1 MRVLLVED
9 NSRLAALLAEGLRR
23 AGWQADTGGSI
34 EEAEAALSTGDY
46 DAVVLDRGLPDG
58 DGIDLV
64 RRLRHRP
71 GSPPVLMMTARGEVA
86 EVVEGLDL
94 GADDYLVKPVA
105 LAELVARLNAAQ
117 RRGGGRTQ
125 PVTLGAIALDPLSRA
140 LTVAGTPFDPPPRER
155 TLLEVLLRAAPRPV
169 AKETLEAR
177 LAGLDRAVQPNAVEV
192 YVHRLRARLGQAGA
206 GVVIQTVRG
215 LGYRLEAAPAGQAP
229 ADRAAAERSPG

>member
-9 NSRLAALLAEGLRR
+9 NARLAMLLAEGLRR
-23 AGWQADTGGSI
+23 AGWQADVGGSL
-34 EEAEAALSTGDY
+34 EEAEAALATGEY

-71 GSPPVLMMTARGEVA
+71 GAPPVLMMTARGEVA

-94 GADDYLVKPVA
+94 GADDYMVKPVS
-105 LAELVARLNAAQ
+105 LVELVARLNAAQ
-117 RRGGGRTQ
+117 RRGSRGSA
-125 PVTLGAIALDPLSRA
+125 PLVLGAIALDPLSRA
-140 LTVAGTPFDPPPRER
+140 LTLSGTPFDPPPRER

-169 AKETLEAR
+169 AKEALEAR
-177 LAGLDRAVQPNAVEV
+177 LAGMDRAVQPNAVEV

-215 LGYRLEAAPAGQAP
+215 LGYRLEAAAPGEAPPA
-229 ADRAAAERSPG
+229 

>member
-9 NSRLAALLAEGLRR
+9 NARLGTLLAEGLRR
-23 AGWQADTGGSI
+23 AGWTADLAGSL
-34 EEAEAALSTGDY
+34 EEGEAALSTGEY

-58 DGIDLV
+58 DGLDLL
-64 RRLRHRP
+64 RRMRHRP
-71 GSPPVLMMTARGEVA
+71 GAPPVLMMTARGEVP

-105 LAELVARLNAAQ
+105 LAELVARLNVAR
-117 RRGGGRTQ
+117 RRGGRGVA
-125 PVTLGAIALDPLSRA
+125 PLTLGAVALDPLSRA
-140 LTVAGTPFDPPPRER
+140 LTVSGAPFDPPPRER

-177 LAGLDRAVQPNAVEV
+177 LAGLERAVQPNAVEV
-192 YVHRLRARLGQAGA
+192 YVHRLRARLGAAGA

-215 LGYRLEAAPAGQAP
+215 LGYRLEPASAPGAPAAK
-229 ADRAAAERSPG
+229 

>member
-1 MRVLLVED
+1 MED
-9 NSRLAALLAEGLRR
+9 NERLASLLAEGLRR
-23 AGWQADTGGSI
+23 AGWQADVAGSI
-34 EEAEAALSTGDY
+34 EEAEAALATGDY
-46 DAVVLDRGLPDG
+46 DAIVLDRGLPDG

-71 GSPPVLMMTARGEVA
+71 AMPPVLMMTARGEVA

-105 LAELVARLNAAQ
+105 LAELVARLNAAG
-117 RRGGGRTQ
+117 RRGARG
-125 PVTLGAIALDPLSRA
+125 VAALSLGAIALDPLSRA
-140 LTVAGTPFDPPPRER
+140 LTVAGQPFDPPPRER

-215 LGYRLEAAPAGQAP
+215 LGYRLEVAPQG
-229 ADRAAAERSPG
+229 EVSPG

>member
-9 NSRLAALLAEGLRR
+9 NARLGTLLAEGLRR
-23 AGWQADTGGSI
+23 AGWTADLAGSI
-34 EEAEAALSTGDY
+34 EEAEAALSTGEY

-58 DGIDLV
+58 DGLDLL

-71 GSPPVLMMTARGEVA
+71 GAPPVLMMTARGEVP

-105 LAELVARLNAAQ
+105 LAELVARLNVAR
-117 RRGGGRTQ
+117 RRGGRGVA
-125 PVTLGAIALDPLSRA
+125 PLILGAVSLDPLSRA
-140 LTVAGTPFDPPPRER
+140 LTVSGAPFDPPPRER

-177 LAGLDRAVQPNAVEV
+177 LAGLERAVQPNAVEV
-192 YVHRLRARLGQAGA
+192 YVHRLRARLGAAEA

-215 LGYRLEAAPAGQAP
+215 LGYRLEPAPAPGAP
-229 ADRAAAERSPG
+229 AAN

>member
-9 NSRLAALLAEGLRR
+9 NARLAALLAEGLRR
-23 AGWQADTGGSI
+23 AGWQTDIGGSL
-34 EEAEAALSTGDY
+34 EEAEAALTIGEY

-58 DGIDLV
+58 DGIELV
-64 RRLRHRP
+64 RSLRHRP
-71 GSPPVLMMTARGEVA
+71 GAPPVLIMTARGEVA

-94 GADDYLVKPVA
+94 GADDYMVKPVS
-105 LAELVARLNAAQ
+105 LVELVARLNAAQ
-117 RRGGGRTQ
+117 RRGGRGVQ
-125 PVTLGAIALDPLSRA
+125 PLVLGSISLDPLSRA
-140 LTVAGTPFDPPPRER
+140 LTVAGVPFDPPPRER

-192 YVHRLRARLGQAGA
+192 YVHRLRARLSQAEA

-215 LGYRLEAAPAGQAP
+215 LGYRLEAAQ
-229 ADRAAAERSPG
+229 PGDPSAS

>member
-9 NSRLAALLAEGLRR
+9 NARLALLLAEGLRR
-23 AGWQADTGGSI
+23 AGWQTDTGGSI
-34 EEAEAALSTGDY
+34 EEAEAALSTGEY

-58 DGIDLV
+58 DGIELV
-64 RRLRHRP
+64 RRLRHRA
-71 GSPPVLMMTARGEVA
+71 GAPPVLMMTARGEVA

-94 GADDYLVKPVA
+94 GADDYMVKPVS
-105 LAELVARLNAAQ
+105 LVELVARLNAAQ
-117 RRGGGRTQ
+117 RRGGRGGVA
-125 PVTLGAIALDPLSRA
+125 PLAMGALSLDPLSRA
-140 LTVAGTPFDPPPRER
+140 LTVAGAPFDPPPRER

-215 LGYRLEAAPAGQAP
+215 LGYRLEAAP
-229 ADRAAAERSPG
+229 PGESVIA

>member
-9 NSRLAALLAEGLRR
+9 NARLAMLLAEGLRR
-23 AGWQADTGGSI
+23 AGWQADVGGSL
-34 EEAEAALSTGDY
+34 EEAEAALATGEY

-71 GSPPVLMMTARGEVA
+71 GAPPVLMMTARGEVP

-94 GADDYLVKPVA
+94 GADDYMVKPVS
-105 LAELVARLNAAQ
+105 LVELVARLNAAQ
-117 RRGGGRTQ
+117 RRGSRGSA
-125 PVTLGAIALDPLSRA
+125 PLVLGAIALDPLSRA
-140 LTVAGTPFDPPPRER
+140 LTLSGTPFDPPPRER

-169 AKETLEAR
+169 AKEALEAR
-177 LAGLDRAVQPNAVEV
+177 LAGMDRAVQPNAVEV

-215 LGYRLEAAPAGQAP
+215 LGYRLEAAAPGEAPPA
-229 ADRAAAERSPG
+229 

>member
-9 NSRLAALLAEGLRR
+9 NARLAMLLAEGLRR
-23 AGWQADTGGSI
+23 AGWQADVGGSL
-34 EEAEAALSTGDY
+34 EEAEAALATGEY

-71 GSPPVLMMTARGEVA
+71 GAPPVLMMTARGEVA

-94 GADDYLVKPVA
+94 GADDYMVKPVS
-105 LAELVARLNAAQ
+105 LVELVARLNAAQ
-117 RRGGGRTQ
+117 RRGSRGSA
-125 PVTLGAIALDPLSRA
+125 PLVLGAIALDPLSRA
-140 LTVAGTPFDPPPRER
+140 LTLSGAPFDPPPRER

-169 AKETLEAR
+169 AKEALEAR
-177 LAGLDRAVQPNAVEV
+177 LAGMDRAVQPNAVEV

-215 LGYRLEAAPAGQAP
+215 LGYRLEAAAPGEAPPA
-229 ADRAAAERSPG
+229 

>member
-9 NSRLAALLAEGLRR
+9 NARLAQLLAEGLRR
-23 AGWQADTGGSI
+23 AGWHADTGGSI
-34 EEAEAALSTGDY
+34 EEAEAALATGEY

-64 RRLRHRP
+64 RRLRHRL
-71 GSPPVLMMTARGEVA
+71 GAPPVLMMTARGEVA

-94 GADDYLVKPVA
+94 GADDYMVKPVS
-105 LAELVARLNAAQ
+105 LVELVARLNAAQ
-117 RRGGGRTQ
+117 RRGGRG
-125 PVTLGAIALDPLSRA
+125 PAPLVMGALSLDPLSRA
-140 LTVAGTPFDPPPRER
+140 LTVAGAAFDPPPRER

-215 LGYRLEAAPAGQAP
+215 LGYRLEAAP
-229 ADRAAAERSPG
+229 PGESATA

>member
-9 NSRLAALLAEGLRR
+9 NARLATLLAEGLRR
-23 AGWQADTGGSI
+23 AGWQADVGGSL
-34 EEAEAALSTGDY
+34 EEAEAALAAGEY

-64 RRLRHRP
+64 RNLRHRP
-71 GSPPVLMMTARGEVA
+71 GAPPVLMMTARGEVA

-94 GADDYLVKPVA
+94 GADDYMVKPVS
-105 LAELVARLNAAQ
+105 LVELVARLNAAQ
-117 RRGGGRTQ
+117 RRGGRGGRGAA
-125 PVTLGAIALDPLSRA
+125 PLVLGAISLDPLSRA
-140 LTVAGTPFDPPPRER
+140 LTVGGAPFDPPPRER

-215 LGYRLEAAPAGQAP
+215 LGYRLEAAAP
-229 ADRAAAERSPG
+229 GEAPTA